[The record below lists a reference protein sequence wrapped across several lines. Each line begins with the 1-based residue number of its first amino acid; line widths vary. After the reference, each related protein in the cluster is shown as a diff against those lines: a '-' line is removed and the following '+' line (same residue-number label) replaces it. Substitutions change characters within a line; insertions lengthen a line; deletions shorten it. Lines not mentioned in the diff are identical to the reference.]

1 MFKKNI
7 IPILV
12 LTLDLLNR
20 TAMIKCRSRK
30 LVSEKEKNLEEKLQH
45 PCTTYSRPLK
55 TLWNMNY
62 EKLAVFVP
70 IKSGL
75 LTKLGR

>member
-30 LVSEKEKNLEEKLQH
+30 LVSEKEKNLVEKL
-45 PCTTYSRPLK
+45 
-55 TLWNMNY
+55 
-62 EKLAVFVP
+62 
-70 IKSGL
+70 
-75 LTKLGR
+75 

>member
-20 TAMIKCRSRK
+20 TAMIKCRSRR
-30 LVSEKEKNLEEKLQH
+30 LVSEKEKNLAEKLQH
-45 PCTTYSRPLK
+45 PRTTYSRPLK
-55 TLWNMNY
+55 TLWNMIY